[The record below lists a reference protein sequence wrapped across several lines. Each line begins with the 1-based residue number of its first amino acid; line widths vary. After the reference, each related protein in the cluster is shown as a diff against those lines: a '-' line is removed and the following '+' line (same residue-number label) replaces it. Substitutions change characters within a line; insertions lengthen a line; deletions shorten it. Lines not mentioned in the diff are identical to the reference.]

1 MAGREHLGAELAC
14 GRQEIA
20 ELDRLVALDARHG
33 RLARHIAFGEAVD
46 DRFLEAALVV
56 EHVMGNPDPLRDRA
70 RVIDVLPGA
79 ASALA
84 VARSTVVVE
93 LQRHADD
100 IEALGLEQ
108 GRRHRGIDAAGHGD
122 DDAGIARG
130 AFKIEAVEHCDFPAR
145 TFLDL
150 IIGIGSRRRTR
161 AARYA
166 SACRAAYKAGATRP
180 WPTHLGP

>member
-1 MAGREHLGAELAC
+1 
-14 GRQEIA
+14 
-20 ELDRLVALDARHG
+20 
-33 RLARHIAFGEAVD
+33 
-46 DRFLEAALVV
+46 
-56 EHVMGNPDPLRDRA
+56 LRDRA

-84 VARSTVVVE
+84 VARSTVGVE

-130 AFKIEAVEHCDFPAR
+130 AFKIEAVEHCDFTPR

-150 IIGIGSRRRTR
+150 IIVIGSRRRPPASREITYPHG
-161 AARYA
+161 AAR
-166 SACRAAYKAGATRP
+166 R
-180 WPTHLGP
+180 WLTHLGPFNALEQQAFLAPTPAVAGAGALPSRKDDVGRALPLPSSIA